1 MVGQILDKRAFM
13 IYFAAWLLLFTVAP
27 GPKSTMNLLG
37 GFSPQESRG
46 LNTLGIVRWNLCVL
60 PPVSVSILF
69 MDIEMGRLRTYTMI
83 RAGNAKYLF
92 GNKTDTSNPTLD
104 QTAPNRKAS
113 TISRKASSSP
123 PHTYCILAYTVSS
136 KDVQYPQRFRY
147 SREVSFPFAK

>member
-1 MVGQILDKRAFM
+1 MNRKMVGQILDKRAFM

-104 QTAPNRKAS
+104 QTAPNRK
-113 TISRKASSSP
+113 
-123 PHTYCILAYTVSS
+123 
-136 KDVQYPQRFRY
+136 
-147 SREVSFPFAK
+147 